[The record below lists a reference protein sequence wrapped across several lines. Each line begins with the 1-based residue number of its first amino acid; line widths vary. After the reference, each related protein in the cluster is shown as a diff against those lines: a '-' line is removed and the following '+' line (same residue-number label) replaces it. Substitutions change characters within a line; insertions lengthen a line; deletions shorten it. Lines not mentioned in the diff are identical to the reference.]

1 MPQKPEGSYGTSQL
15 SEVPKGC
22 PRLINEMCPIRL
34 GGLLTEAQVYS
45 YLVQVWY
52 QTSQAIV
59 TLELQEMAN
68 MGHLWHVGSSSLASG

>member
-34 GGLLTEAQVYS
+34 GGLLTEAQAYS

>member
-22 PRLINEMCPIRL
+22 PRLLNEMCPIKL
-34 GGLLTEAQVYS
+34 GGLLTEAQAYS

-59 TLELQEMAN
+59 TLELQEIAN

>member
-1 MPQKPEGSYGTSQL
+1 
-15 SEVPKGC
+15 
-22 PRLINEMCPIRL
+22 MCPIRL
-34 GGLLTEAQVYS
+34 GGLLTEAQAYS